1 MTKPN
6 NALLWVE
13 KIENRSGR
21 DYTLP
26 LHVEYQTSQY
36 TQVKAFDQTKLK
48 LPAGLMDLWDGRLGK
63 EGKVNKTIA
72 ESAFVKQLDEL
83 DKQRDEVLTGIFGV
97 VRGSTRSRTKAKA
110 EAAERLARALKPYAS
125 TQKAA
130 FDEETANLRGLKD
143 DVSTLSADIT
153 ALGLTDDFAAL
164 FTLNESFAK
173 LRLQRQV
180 EDPSGDLPTSKV
192 ARAETDEVYDVVCRY
207 IEAAFLHAT
216 TDEDRQAIATLIRE
230 LNKVTA
236 FYKSTKHKKDAQK
249 KPADPKDPKDPKPQ
263 PDPKQPDEKPKDPKK
278 PGDEKPK
285 DPKKPDEGKKPNDP
299 KKPKPGDDDDDIHL
313 PEE

>member
-1 MTKPN
+1 MTKHSNP
-6 NALLWVE
+6 LLWVE
-13 KIENRSGR
+13 KINESSGWK
-21 DYTLP
+21 YTLP

-36 TQVKAFDQTKLK
+36 TQIKAFDQTKLK
-48 LPAGLMDLWDGRLGK
+48 FPAGLMDLWDERLGR
-63 EGKVNKTIA
+63 EVKVNKTIA
-72 ESAFVKQLDEL
+72 ESAFVKQLEEL
-83 DKQRDEVLTGIFGV
+83 DKQRDEVLSGIFSV

-110 EAAERLARALKPYAS
+110 EAAVRLARALKPYVS

-153 ALGLTDDFAAL
+153 ALGLTNDFTDL

-192 ARAETDEVYDVVCRY
+192 ARAETDEAYDVVCSY
-207 IEAAFLHAT
+207 IEAAFLHAA

-230 LNKVTA
+230 LNKMTA
-236 FYKSTKHKKDAQK
+236 FYKATKNKKDAQRKPSDPK
-249 KPADPKDPKDPKPQ
+249 KPKDPKQPKDPKTPDQ
-263 PDPKQPDEKPKDPKK
+263 PKDPKQPETPQPPKPGGEKPKDPKK
-278 PGDEKPK
+278 PGGDGN
-285 DPKKPDEGKKPNDP
+285 PDIK
-299 KKPKPGDDDDDIHL
+299 L